1 MEYRVGLN
9 GQTTATWRGD
19 GEGMPTPSPSEILE
33 MSVKRLEDYSINER
47 VAITGGF
54 VIGLVLLIAL
64 LGWRIGGWNI
74 DVEEGYRVASADN
87 GLQISKYDE
96 LIIKLDRDAA
106 ANAYREQIEHL
117 FAIWMKDDA
126 GQPARAA
133 TGARQARKAFIAVME
148 AIEKREAE
156 LRKLRELSPIR

>member
-1 MEYRVGLN
+1 
-9 GQTTATWRGD
+9 
-19 GEGMPTPSPSEILE
+19 
-33 MSVKRLEDYSINER
+33 MSVKPLADYSINER

-64 LGWRIGGWNI
+64 LGWRVGGWNI
-74 DVEEGYRVASADN
+74 DVEEGYRVASADD

-156 LRKLRELSPIR
+156 LRKLRELSPTR